1 MRYEKIMKQLKSFNF
16 TNAQRKKLAS
26 IILKLDKEKQDIL
39 VSGDNIATINGQS
52 LLNGGNIS
60 LIKTGIF
67 SNKQLIWAVLASAF
81 LMVVILAVPALRH
94 VFSIPVL
101 PTNNIVEIIALVL
114 APIVIVEIAK
124 LFKLNTE
131 KGE

>member
-39 VSGDNIATINGQS
+39 ISGDNIATINGQS

-67 SNKQLIWAVLASAF
+67 SIVTE
-81 LMVVILAVPALRH
+81 
-94 VFSIPVL
+94 L
-101 PTNNIVEIIALVL
+101 PTNDIDKDKVYLVPSTETDLLRALPVL
-114 APIVIVEIAK
+114 CWNMLPIVVHTQFEGT
-124 LFKLNTE
+124 FS
-131 KGE
+131 